1 MVLESAVLYL
11 LLPMLAAAE
20 ASAGERVAVTCGRTG
35 KTAAA

>member
-11 LLPMLAAAE
+11 LPMLAAAD